1 MAVEKVE
8 VVSGGPA
15 DGGGMN
21 SPSLEH
27 FYGSRA
33 KSVAN
38 TGSSLS
44 AQYSWLLKTA
54 VVLWI
59 LIVAT
64 CAVGF
69 VAGRYSVQLRVE
81 VMPADVNIAAPNI
94 NVAMPKPATVEV
106 TVPAPSVNIENTIPV
121 PVVNIDNKIPPSTVN
136 VLVDGRTT
144 KVERIEEQ
152 KPMAPPVYKQR
163 DPEGELLPPPKNLVK

>member
-1 MAVEKVE
+1 MSAEKLE

-15 DGGGMN
+15 EGGLMN

-27 FYGSRA
+27 YGSRREKNA
-33 KSVAN
+33 AN
-38 TGSSLS
+38 TDSSLS

-54 VVLWI
+54 IALWV

-106 TVPAPSVNIENTIPV
+106 TVPTPSVNVENTIPA

-144 KVERIEEQ
+144 KVERIEQ
-152 KPMAPPVYKQR
+152 KPMAPPVYKER

>member
-1 MAVEKVE
+1 MAAEKVE
-8 VVSGGPA
+8 VVSGSPET
-15 DGGGMN
+15 GG
-21 SPSLEH
+21 SSSFEH
-27 FYGSRA
+27 FHGSW
-33 KSVAN
+33 KS
-38 TGSSLS
+38 TDLRKSTDLSLS

-54 VVLWI
+54 VILWF

-81 VMPADVNIAAPNI
+81 VMPSDVNIAAPNI
-94 NVAMPKPATVEV
+94 NVAPAKVEV
-106 TVPAPSVNIENTIPV
+106 TASVPVPVVNIDNKIPQA

-152 KPMAPPVYKQR
+152 KPVAPPVYKQR